1 MEDPVFR
8 DTPLD
13 VWRRQHEQDLVFIKY
28 GTQVGMLITLAGL
41 LGFLLEFLG
50 IPVWLPI
57 ALTVLGVFVMGWPA
71 RLQNKLDSHKPNF
84 NMPLS
89 ERDRAQL
96 TLWIEAVAGPEG
108 HAWVARE
115 YSSLIYPMVPDLLKD
130 VRNTVARG
138 DLVRKAADHQVAG

>member
-41 LGFLLEFLG
+41 LGFLLLAAG
-50 IPVWLPI
+50 IPLWLPI
-57 ALTVLGVFVMGWPA
+57 VLTVMGVFVMGWPA
-71 RLQNKLDSHKPNF
+71 RIQNKLDKHKPAF
-84 NMPLS
+84 NIPLT

-108 HAWVARE
+108 HAWVAGE
-115 YSSLIYPMVPDLLKD
+115 YSALIYPMVPDLLKD
-130 VRNTVARG
+130 VRNAVARG
-138 DLVRKAADHQVAG
+138 ELGRKAG